1 MPTRNVVPV
10 TGISASARNESD
22 MNVVTTTQHPKDD
35 LTIDSDARSALRV
48 LIADD
53 HPLIIAGIRRTIEQ
67 AEDLEVVGE
76 ARSGSELLTLIDRRS
91 PDIVLVDLRMPGVAG
106 VEHIQQIRER
116 WPELKMVVLSAC
128 DDRPS
133 IDGALQAGANAYM
146 LKTTSAVDIAS
157 VLRQVAAGVV
167 FHAPS
172 ASMTSS
178 PAAAESQ
185 PSALTG
191 REQTIL
197 AAVGAGLTTAA
208 ISRELWVSEHTIK
221 FHLTNIYRK
230 IGVSNRAGAVRYAL
244 EHGIVA
250 G

>member
-1 MPTRNVVPV
+1 MISTD
-10 TGISASARNESD
+10 GIDADDPSAC
-22 MNVVTTTQHPKDD
+22 V
-35 LTIDSDARSALRV
+35 IRV

-67 AEDLEVVGE
+67 SEDLEVVGE
-76 ARSGSELLTLIDRRS
+76 ARSAAELMTLIDRRS
-91 PDIVLVDLRMPGVAG
+91 PEVVLLDLRMPGVSG
-106 VEHIQQIRER
+106 VEHIEQIRQR
-116 WPELKMVVLSAC
+116 WPEVKVVVLSAC

-146 LKTTSAVDIAS
+146 LKTTTAVDISS
-157 VLRQVAAGVV
+157 VLRQVSRGVV
-167 FHAPS
+167 FHAP
-172 ASMTSS
+172 AAP
-178 PAAAESQ
+178 PAGVPAPSGPQQ
-185 PSALTG
+185 PALTE

-244 EHGIVA
+244 ENGLA
-250 G
+250 AD

>member
-1 MPTRNVVPV
+1 
-10 TGISASARNESD
+10 
-22 MNVVTTTQHPKDD
+22 MNVVTSERNAEGETAMGNGASGA
-35 LTIDSDARSALRV
+35 IRV

-53 HPLIIAGIRRTIEQ
+53 HPLIIAGVRRTIEQ
-67 AEDLEVVGE
+67 SEDFEVVGE
-76 ARSGSELLTLIDRRS
+76 ARSGPELLTLVERRS
-91 PDIVLVDLRMPGVAG
+91 PDIVLLDLRMPGVAG

-133 IDGALQAGANAYM
+133 IEGALHAGANAYM

-157 VLRQVAAGVV
+157 VLRQVAAGMV
-167 FHAPS
+167 FHAPPTPL
-172 ASMTSS
+172 ASSL
-178 PAAAESQ
+178 AASKSL
-185 PSALTG
+185 PSALTD

-244 EHGIVA
+244 EHGIA
-250 G
+250 AT

>member
-1 MPTRNVVPV
+1 
-10 TGISASARNESD
+10 
-22 MNVVTTTQHPKDD
+22 MNVVTSERYTED
-35 LTIDSDARSALRV
+35 LVDGGAEPRAIRV

-53 HPLIIAGIRRTIEQ
+53 HPLIIAGVRRTIEQ
-67 AEDLEVVGE
+67 SEDFEVVGE
-76 ARSGSELLTLIDRRS
+76 ARSGNELLTLVERRS
-91 PDIVLVDLRMPGVAG
+91 PDIILLDLRMPGVSG

-116 WPELKMVVLSAC
+116 WPDLKMVVLSAC

-133 IDGALQAGANAYM
+133 IESALHAGANAYM
-146 LKTTSAVDIAS
+146 LKTTSAVDIGS

-167 FHAPS
+167 FHAPPSPPVS
-172 ASMTSS
+172 APSAHEAQT
-178 PAAAESQ
+178 
-185 PSALTG
+185 SALTA
-191 REQTIL
+191 RERTIL

-244 EHGIVA
+244 EHGIA
-250 G
+250 AS

>member
-1 MPTRNVVPV
+1 MT
-10 TGISASARNESD
+10 ES
-22 MNVVTTTQHPKDD
+22 
-35 LTIDSDARSALRV
+35 IRV

-53 HPLIIAGIRRTIEQ
+53 HPLIIAGLRRTIEQ
-67 AEDLEVVGE
+67 SEDFEVVGE
-76 ARSGSELLTLIDRRS
+76 ARSGAELLTLIERRS
-91 PDIVLVDLRMPGVAG
+91 PDLVLLDLRMPGVSG
-106 VEHIQQIRER
+106 VEHIEAIRER
-116 WPELKMVVLSAC
+116 WPEIKVVVLSAC

-133 IDGALQAGANAYM
+133 IDSALNAGANAYM
-146 LKTTSAVDIAS
+146 LKTTTAVDISS
-157 VLRQVAAGVV
+157 VLRQVAGGVV

-172 ASMTSS
+172 TPPVIGVA
-178 PAAAESQ
+178 PSQ
-185 PSALTG
+185 PERPVLTD

-244 EHGIVA
+244 EHGLA
-250 G
+250 AD

>member
-1 MPTRNVVPV
+1 MSVVMNNQRHKDELATDCDTR
-10 TGISASARNESD
+10 S
-22 MNVVTTTQHPKDD
+22 
-35 LTIDSDARSALRV
+35 TIRV

-76 ARSGSELLTLIDRRS
+76 ARSGGELLTLVERRS
-91 PDIVLVDLRMPGVAG
+91 PDIVLVDLRMPGVSG

-133 IDGALQAGANAYM
+133 IDGALHAGANAYM
-146 LKTTSAVDIAS
+146 LKTTSAMDIAS

-167 FHAPS
+167 FHAPPS
-172 ASMTSS
+172 PTTSS
-178 PAAAESQ
+178 QAAPESQ
-185 PSALTG
+185 HSALTG

-197 AAVGAGLTTAA
+197 AAVGSGLTTAA

-250 G
+250 S

>member
-1 MPTRNVVPV
+1 
-10 TGISASARNESD
+10 
-22 MNVVTTTQHPKDD
+22 MNVVMTKQHSNDE
-35 LTIDSDARSALRV
+35 LTSDGEERSVIRV

-67 AEDLEVVGE
+67 SEDLEVVGE
-76 ARSGSELLTLIDRRS
+76 ARSGPELLTLVDRRS
-91 PDIVLVDLRMPGVAG
+91 PDIVLVDLRMPGVSG
-106 VEHIQQIRER
+106 MEHIQQIRER

-133 IDGALQAGANAYM
+133 IEGALHAGANAYM
-146 LKTTSAVDIAS
+146 LKTTSALDIAS
-157 VLRQVAAGVV
+157 VLRQVAAGIV
-167 FHAPS
+167 FHAPPVPS
-172 ASMTSS
+172 ASSPVGPESPSS
-178 PAAAESQ
+178 T
-185 PSALTG
+185 LTG

-250 G
+250 S

>member
-1 MPTRNVVPV
+1 MHAV
-10 TGISASARNESD
+10 TS
-22 MNVVTTTQHPKDD
+22 D
-35 LTIDSDARSALRV
+35 LTGQTDTPTSSEYDGGEAAIRV

-53 HPLIIAGIRRTIEQ
+53 HPLIIAGLRRTIEQ
-67 AEDLEVVGE
+67 SEDFEVVGE
-76 ARSGSELLTLIDRRS
+76 ARSGAELLTLIERRS
-91 PDIVLVDLRMPGVAG
+91 PDLVLLDLRMPGVSG
-106 VEHIQQIRER
+106 VEHIEAIRQR
-116 WPELKMVVLSAC
+116 WPEIKVVVLSAC

-133 IDGALQAGANAYM
+133 IDSALNAGANAYM
-146 LKTTSAVDIAS
+146 LKTTTAMDISS
-157 VLRQVAAGVV
+157 VLRQVAGGVV

-172 ASMTSS
+172 A
-178 PAAAESQ
+178 PPVIGVAPSQ
-185 PSALTG
+185 PEQPVLTD

-244 EHGIVA
+244 EHGLA
-250 G
+250 AD

>member
-1 MPTRNVVPV
+1 M
-10 TGISASARNESD
+10 S
-22 MNVVTTTQHPKDD
+22 VVTTNQHPNGELMMDGE
-35 LTIDSDARSALRV
+35 ARSAIRV

-76 ARSGSELLTLIDRRS
+76 ARSGPELLTLVERRS
-91 PDIVLVDLRMPGVAG
+91 PDIVLVDLRMPGVSG
-106 VEHIQQIRER
+106 VEHIQEIRER

-146 LKTTSAVDIAS
+146 LKTTSSVDIAS
-157 VLRQVAAGVV
+157 VLRQVAVGVV
-167 FHAPS
+167 FHAPP
-172 ASMTSS
+172 ASTTNP
-178 PAAAESQ
+178 PATPESQ
-185 PSALTG
+185 RSALTG

-244 EHGIVA
+244 EHGIVTS
-250 G
+250 